1 MPAAEVEVSADLVRR
16 LLADQHPDLARLP
29 VEFLANGWDNELYRV
44 GDGLVARLP
53 RRALGAQIIKNEQRW
68 LPGLAPRLPLPI
80 PRPERTGVP
89 ACGYPYSWSV
99 VPYLPGVPAAASSF
113 DPAAAAAAVG
123 GFLGALHVPAPADAP
138 ANPFRGVPLAER
150 AGTFAANLALLA
162 AQVDQDAVLRAWVA
176 ALTAPGY
183 DGPPVWLHGDLHPAN
198 ILVNDGQ
205 VSGVIDFGDI
215 TAGDPASDLSV
226 AWMLLP
232 ASCHAIFWSAYQ
244 EAGGPAGG
252 RAGDALRARARGWA
266 LNLAVVFL
274 AHSEDNPVL
283 RQVGRRT
290 LSAVLE
296 NQRR

>member
-1 MPAAEVEVSADLVRR
+1 
-16 LLADQHPDLARLP
+16 
-29 VEFLANGWDNELYRV
+29 
-44 GDGLVARLP
+44 
-53 RRALGAQIIKNEQRW
+53 
-68 LPGLAPRLPLPI
+68 
-80 PRPERTGVP
+80 
-89 ACGYPYSWSV
+89 V
-99 VPYLPGVPAAASSF
+99 VPYLPGVPAAVASSC
-113 DPAAAAAAVG
+113 DPAAAAAAAAAVG

-162 AQVDQDAVLRAWVA
+162 GQVDRDAVLRAWVA

-232 ASCHAIFWSAYQ
+232 PGGHAIFWSAYQ
-244 EAGGPAGG
+244 AAGG

-290 LSAVLE
+290 LSSVL
-296 NQRR
+296 RP

>member
-1 MPAAEVEVSADLVRR
+1 M
-16 LLADQHPDLARLP
+16 
-29 VEFLANGWDNELYRV
+29 
-44 GDGLVARLP
+44 
-53 RRALGAQIIKNEQRW
+53 LG
-68 LPGLAPRLPLPI
+68 G
-80 PRPERTGVP
+80 
-89 ACGYPYSWSV
+89 
-99 VPYLPGVPAAASSF
+99 
-113 DPAAAAAAVG
+113 
-123 GFLGALHVPAPADAP
+123 
-138 ANPFRGVPLAER
+138 
-150 AGTFAANLALLA
+150 
-162 AQVDQDAVLRAWVA
+162 QVDRDAVLRAWVA

-244 EAGGPAGG
+244 AAGG
-252 RAGDALRARARGWA
+252 RVSDALRARARGWA

-290 LSAVLE
+290 LSSVL
-296 NQRR
+296 RP

>member
-1 MPAAEVEVSADLVRR
+1 
-16 LLADQHPDLARLP
+16 
-29 VEFLANGWDNELYRV
+29 
-44 GDGLVARLP
+44 
-53 RRALGAQIIKNEQRW
+53 
-68 LPGLAPRLPLPI
+68 
-80 PRPERTGVP
+80 
-89 ACGYPYSWSV
+89 V
-99 VPYLPGVPAAASSF
+99 VPYLPGVPAAQASSF
-113 DPAAAAAAVG
+113 DPAAAAAAIG
-123 GFLGALHVPAPADAP
+123 GFLGALHVPAPVDAP
-138 ANPFRGVPLAER
+138 ANPFRGVPLAAR
-150 AGTFAANLALLA
+150 AGNFAANLALIGG
-162 AQVDQDAVLRAWVA
+162 QVDQDAVLRAWVA

-232 ASCHAIFWSAYQ
+232 LSCHAIFWSAYQ
-244 EAGGPAGG
+244 AAGG
-252 RAGDALRARARGWA
+252 RADDAVRARARGWA

-290 LSAVLE
+290 LSTVL
-296 NQRR
+296 RR

>member
-1 MPAAEVEVSADLVRR
+1 MPAADVEVSADLVRR

-44 GDGLVARLP
+44 GAGLVARLP
-53 RRALGAQIIKNEQRW
+53 RRALGAQIITNEQRW
-68 LPGLAPRLPLPI
+68 LSGLAARLPLPI
-80 PRPERTGVP
+80 PSPERTGVP

-99 VPYLPGVPAAASSF
+99 VPYLPGVPAAQASSF
-113 DPAAAAAAVG
+113 DPAAAAAAIG
-123 GFLGALHVPAPADAP
+123 GFLGALHVPAPVDAP
-138 ANPFRGVPLAER
+138 ANPFRGVPLAAR
-150 AGTFAANLALLA
+150 AGNFAANLALIGG
-162 AQVDQDAVLRAWVA
+162 QVDQDAVLRAWVA

-232 ASCHAIFWSAYQ
+232 TGGHAIFWSAYQ
-244 EAGGPAGG
+244 AAGG
-252 RAGDALRARARGWA
+252 RADDAVRARARGWA

-290 LSAVLE
+290 LSTVL
-296 NQRR
+296 RR